1 VLEVAEELRP
11 LLSGAWRRA
20 RGSGVVAGLPAGR
33 NVTLGHLVQSV
44 GVPLTEV
51 GALIRDDGQRVEHS
65 YRPGAGEVVRV
76 EPPVRPQRLA
86 QPRFLLDVHLGA
98 LCRRLRLLG
107 LDVAYHRDDVGDDA
121 LIAEAARE
129 GRVLLTRDRG
139 LLRRRA
145 VPRGAYVRSEW
156 PEAQVRDV
164 LSRFAPPL
172 APFTR
177 CVSCGARLRS
187 VPRAEVLAEVEAGTR
202 RTATR
207 FTRCDGCGRV
217 YWRGAHARRL
227 DDLIAAATA
236 SCARPQILPA
246 GADEQG

>member
-1 VLEVAEELRP
+1 
-11 LLSGAWRRA
+11 
-20 RGSGVVAGLPAGR
+20 
-33 NVTLGHLVQSV
+33 
-44 GVPLTEV
+44 
-51 GALIRDDGQRVEHS
+51 
-65 YRPGAGEVVRV
+65 
-76 EPPVRPQRLA
+76 
-86 QPRFLLDVHLGA
+86 
-98 LCRRLRLLG
+98 
-107 LDVAYHRDDVGDDA
+107 VAYHRDDVGDDA

-145 VPRGAYVRSEW
+145 VPQGAYVRSEW

-177 CVSCGARLRS
+177 CVSCGAQLRS
-187 VPRAEVLAEVEAGTR
+187 VPRAEVLAEVEPGTR

-207 FTRCDGCGRV
+207 FTRCLGCGRV

-236 SCARPQILPA
+236 SCCKNTDPA
-246 GADEQG
+246 PRRR

>member
-1 VLEVAEELRP
+1 VAVLEVAEELRP
-11 LLSGAWRRA
+11 LLSGAFRRA
-20 RGSGVVAGLPAGR
+20 RRSGVVAGLPADPDA
-33 NVTLGHLVQSV
+33 TLGHLVQSV

-51 GALIRDDGQRVEHS
+51 GALVRSDGRQVGPS

-76 EPPVRPQRLA
+76 EPPARPQRLA

-98 LCRRLRLLG
+98 LSRRLRLLG
-107 LDVAYHRDDVGDDA
+107 LDVAYHRADVGDEA
-121 LIAEAARE
+121 LAAQAVRE

-145 VPRGAYVRSEW
+145 VTRGAYVRGES
-156 PEAQVRDV
+156 PEAQTRDV
-164 LSRFAPPL
+164 LNRFAPPL

-177 CVSCGARLRS
+177 CVSCGAPLRP
-187 VPRAEVLAEVEAGTR
+187 VPRAEVLVEVEPGTR

-227 DDLIAAATA
+227 DDFIAAVTPAA
-236 SCARPQILPA
+236 MEDRRARS
-246 GADEQG
+246 